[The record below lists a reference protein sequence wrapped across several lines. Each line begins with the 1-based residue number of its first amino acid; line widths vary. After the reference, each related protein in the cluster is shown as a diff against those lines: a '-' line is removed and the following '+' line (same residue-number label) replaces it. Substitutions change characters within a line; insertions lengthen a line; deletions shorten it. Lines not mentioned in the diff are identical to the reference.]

1 MPVIPA
7 PAGPTHDLGPTRFT
21 SLATPSRGSA
31 HTSVWLVEIEPG
43 TPPTPHS
50 MSEEEIF
57 VILDGRA
64 AVRLDGG
71 DHESAGPGDAVV
83 MPPGVRF
90 EISPASAEPLRMMC
104 CTRVGAQARTDD
116 GAEFTPPWSQ

>member
-1 MPVIPA
+1 MSVIPA
-7 PAGPTHDLGPTRFT
+7 PARPTHDLGPTRFT

-31 HTSVWLVEIEPG
+31 HNAVWLVEIEPG

-50 MSEEEIF
+50 MSQEEVF
-57 VILDGRA
+57 VVLEGRA
-64 AVRLDGG
+64 AVRLAGG
-71 DHESAGPGDAVV
+71 EHEVAVPGDAVV

-90 EISPASAEPLRMMC
+90 EISPAGTEQLRMMC

-116 GAEFTPPWSQ
+116 GAEFTPPWSE